1 MWPSLQFPPD
11 FVRLTEE
18 SLNGKLCY
26 LCSDSTLWQFDLA
39 LAMKDKD
46 QAYIA
51 GVLDAVVLLS
61 PCAVNVL
68 FRKVAKSKLCW
79 QFRFGV
85 VLTLDE
91 GLARKKEGCGWSG
104 GVSFF

>member
-1 MWPSLQFPPD
+1 
-11 FVRLTEE
+11 
-18 SLNGKLCY
+18 
-26 LCSDSTLWQFDLA
+26 
-39 LAMKDKD
+39 MKDKG
-46 QAYIA
+46 QTYIA

-68 FRKVAKSKLCW
+68 FRSVVKSTLCW

-91 GLARKKEGCGWSG
+91 GLARKKEDCG
-104 GVSFF
+104 